1 MIGKT
6 LSHYRILAEVSRGGM
21 GIVYRALD
29 TRLDREVALK
39 VLAPELVADPERL
52 RRFEQEARAA
62 SKLEHPNIAVIHDI
76 GEAEGITF
84 ITMELIRGEKLAD
97 RLLEGR
103 IPWTRALEIAT
114 EVAEGLARAHER
126 GVVHRD
132 LKPANVMVTEDGHP
146 KIIDFGLAKL
156 VEPLSGAGSE
166 GATRSARDT
175 EPGVVLGT
183 FLYMSPE
190 QARGGRL
197 DHRTDVF
204 SFGVLLFEML
214 SGRRPFDGASQ
225 LEILQA
231 IVSAPTPRL
240 EASVDRSLEAVSA
253 ELQRIVEKCLSKDP
267 ADRYQSMKDLVV
279 DLRAARRRAESGSVV
294 TTVVEPEAR
303 RGRSKVYVGGALIA
317 VALVA
322 ALFLRPEP
330 PVSTPLPAA
339 GKPSL
344 AVLRFENLSGDPSLD
359 WLQTGLADM
368 LITDLS
374 QSTDLDVLSTDRLYQ
389 VLRDMK
395 RLDER
400 IESLEVV
407 QDLAERGGVKTV
419 LEGSFLKAGESIR
432 INVRI
437 QEAATGRILTS
448 EKVEGIGEA
457 SLFDMVDD
465 LSRRVRLKLD
475 TVPSIGDELDRD
487 LKDVTTSSVEA
498 YREYAEGIN
507 LQERT
512 SYRDAL
518 PHFEEAV
525 KLDPGFAMALAKL
538 AVVQYNL
545 GYDQWVHSAER
556 TLEHLDRLTLRERY
570 YIEGVYYMRQERTF
584 DRAIAAYRKA
594 VELYPDHASARN
606 NLALLLE
613 QFEHYEEAL
622 DHYQFL
628 VERRSRFAAA
638 QTNLADVYSAL
649 GEDEKALAIVRDAVK
664 TYPDNS
670 LLLFSLGEIQNRIGR
685 PREAL
690 EIFGRAQ
697 ALDPR
702 VAQPR
707 MGRIFSHLILNETA
721 AAESVAKELAAVDDP
736 FFRFAGLQ
744 LLSMSLL
751 QRGRSAKALSAI
763 EEAAG
768 VSGEPGRFSAR
779 AHVLAAHILFER
791 GDPEG
796 ALRHANE
803 ARTAWEGNYGEW
815 AGLFFASLA
824 EERLGR
830 SGQADRFAEELRTN
844 AEALPTEKEKR
855 RYHHLKGELLLSRGD
870 ARGAIAE
877 LEKASSTLPARGVGG
892 PTNLPQH
899 LPVWFSLASAYLAAG
914 EDEQARKWFE
924 EVASRTTE
932 QRFWPIPYVRS
943 FYHLA
948 KIHGKRGDTVKSKEY
963 FQRFLD
969 FWKDGDIDRELVEEA
984 SLALRAEPL

>member
-1 MIGKT
+1 VIGRT
-6 LSHYRILAEVSRGGM
+6 ISHYRILAEVSRGGM

-29 TRLDREVALK
+29 TRLDREVAFK
-39 VLAPELVADPERL
+39 VLPPELVAEPERL

-62 SKLEHPNIAVIHDI
+62 SKLEHPNIAVIHEI

-84 ITMELIRGEKLAD
+84 ITMELIRGDKLAD

-103 IPWTRALEIAT
+103 IPWTRALEMAT
-114 EVAEGLARAHER
+114 EIAEGLARAHER

-156 VEPLSGAGSE
+156 VAPLSGEE
-166 GATRSARDT
+166 GESATRSARDT
-175 EPGVVLGT
+175 EPGIVLGT
-183 FLYMSPE
+183 FRYMSPE

-204 SFGVLLFEML
+204 SFGVVLFEML

-240 EASVDRSLEAVSA
+240 EASVDRSLDAVSA

-294 TTVVEPEAR
+294 AAVPTPPGTGLQRTGVFVA
-303 RGRSKVYVGGALIA
+303 GALIV
-317 VALVA
+317 VALA
-322 ALFLRPEP
+322 TALWLRQDSPAP
-330 PVSTPLPAA
+330 TPDA

-359 WLQTGLADM
+359 WLRTGLADM

-400 IESLEVV
+400 IESLQVV

-448 EKVEGIGEA
+448 EKVEGVGEA
-457 SLFDMVDD
+457 NLFDMVDD

-475 TVPSIGDELDRD
+475 AVPAMGEELDRD
-487 LKDVTTSSVEA
+487 LRDVTTSSVDA

-507 LQERT
+507 LQERS

-518 PHFEEAV
+518 PHFEAAL
-525 KLDPGFAMALAKL
+525 KLDPGFAMAMAKL
-538 AVVQYNL
+538 SVVQYNL
-545 GYDQWVHSAER
+545 GYQDWVKTAER
-556 TLEHLDRLTLRERY
+556 TLENLDRLTLRERY
-570 YIEGVYYMRQERTF
+570 YIEGIYYMRQERTF
-584 DRAIAAYRKA
+584 DRAIDAYRKA
-594 VELYPDHASARN
+594 VKLYPDHGSARN
-606 NLALLLE
+606 NLALLLD

-628 VERRSRFAAA
+628 VDRGVRFVAA
-638 QTNLADVYSAL
+638 QSNLADVYSAL
-649 GEDEKALAIVRDAVK
+649 GEDEKALAILQDGVK
-664 TYPDNS
+664 THPENVN
-670 LLLFSLGEIQNRIGR
+670 LLFMLGLHSIRVGR
-685 PREAL
+685 PEEAL
-690 EIFGRAQ
+690 KVFARAQ
-697 ALDPR
+697 ALGPSEP
-702 VAQPR
+702 QPR
-707 MGRIFSHLILNETA
+707 MGQVQAHLLLNEPEA
-721 AAESVAKELAAVDDP
+721 GEAIARELQAVDDP
-736 FFRFAGLQ
+736 FFRFVGPN
-744 LLSMSLL
+744 LLSQCLL
-751 QRGRSAKALSAI
+751 QQGRSAEAVSAA
-763 EEAAG
+763 ETASAG
-768 VSGEPGRFSAR
+768 GTGSFSGR
-779 AHVLAAHILFER
+779 AHVLAAHILLER
-791 GDPEG
+791 GELER
-796 ALRHANE
+796 ALQHANE
-803 ARTAWEGNYGEW
+803 ARVAGKGNYGEW

-824 EERLGR
+824 EERLGKR
-830 SGQADRFAEELRTN
+830 SEADRFAEELRTN

-855 RYHHLKGELLLSRGD
+855 RYHHLEGELLLSRGD

-877 LEKASSTLPARGVGG
+877 LENSASTLPARGFGG
-892 PTNLPQH
+892 PTNVSQH
-899 LPVWFSLASAYLAAG
+899 VPVWFSLASAYYAAG
-914 EDEQARKWFE
+914 EDEQARQWFE
-924 EVASRTTE
+924 KIVSSTSERVV
-932 QRFWPIPYVRS
+932 WPIPYVRS
-943 FYHLA
+943 FYWLA
-948 KIHGKRGDTVKSKEY
+948 KIHEKRGEREKSKEY

-969 FWKDGDIDRELVEEA
+969 FWKEGDLDRGLVEEA
-984 SLALRAEPL
+984 RLAILE